1 MKTKKSIVCII
12 MALSLIIGAS
22 TSALAAESDVW
33 ARWYTGNAGSANGKH
48 NGVYHHLDSGNA
60 YLSGYV
66 NGATTQYPVVAVLYE
81 DKILFDKKYGTVN
94 IKNENYNTFQIGT
107 NVVDCDKYYLHI
119 GGGTHDTM
127 HTFEGTLSNTK

>member
-81 DKILFDKKYGTVN
+81 DKILFDKKYGTVKIKIN
-94 IKNENYNTFQIGT
+94 IRTVLERTRRFLFLMVPFNIVSLCVITP
-107 NVVDCDKYYLHI
+107 
-119 GGGTHDTM
+119 
-127 HTFEGTLSNTK
+127 